1 MTKSISSL
9 GQKGSGKFVKFDL
22 IVIVLKM
29 KNIQS
34 AKNEDF
40 NNYYNMLLNTI
51 FFKQDLLDAPSTYI
65 LRVYNS
71 VIRLPISQA
80 TQKDTKALFRLLQQ

>member
-40 NNYYNMLLNTI
+40 NNYYNMLLNTF
-51 FFKQDLLDAPSTYI
+51 FFKQETCLLDTPST
-65 LRVYNS
+65 
-71 VIRLPISQA
+71 
-80 TQKDTKALFRLLQQ
+80 

>member
-1 MTKSISSL
+1 MVPKKIEIWFKHLQISTSSAENFKMTKSISSL

-40 NNYYNMLLNTI
+40 NNYYNMLLNTF
-51 FFKQDLLDAPSTYI
+51 FFKQETCLLDTPST
-65 LRVYNS
+65 
-71 VIRLPISQA
+71 
-80 TQKDTKALFRLLQQ
+80 